1 MNVGGDCVVDV
12 ACDVV
17 AARLVVIR
25 GIVVEEVEKL
35 VVAVKNSLEV

>member
-12 ACDVV
+12 ACVV
-17 AARLVVIR
+17 VARLVVIR
-25 GIVVEEVEKL
+25 GIVVLGVGKL